1 MDKTRIPVIVGTG
14 QVTDTT
20 SKPEEGRSPL
30 QLMHDAVKLAAADSG
45 AQDQGAALLRGLDS
59 VTVIRLFADT
69 LPRFASPFGKLA
81 NAPWSIAQRV
91 GARHVETSVEE
102 FELPQSPR
110 QQAVQLRQQPF
121 QWNEP
126 ESRVGGGAIGATE
139 RTTA

>member
-91 GARHVETSVEE
+91 GAANATDLVWA
-102 FELPQSPR
+102 L
-110 QQAVQLRQQPF
+110 
-121 QWNEP
+121 
-126 ESRVGGGAIGATE
+126 SR
-139 RTTA
+139 

>member
-59 VTVIRLFADT
+59 VPEASDAAEVSPSTALLNS
-69 LPRFASPFGKLA
+69 LPSPF
-81 NAPWSIAQRV
+81 W
-91 GARHVETSVEE
+91 EE
-102 FELPQSPR
+102 RSPR
-110 QQAVQLRQQPF
+110 RR
-121 QWNEP
+121 
-126 ESRVGGGAIGATE
+126 SRP
-139 RTTA
+139 